1 MTQQAKD
8 RFAVKEFTTW
18 DSPNCSINTRRC
30 EFEDGT
36 ESNTLV
42 IHCDEL
48 NLREDVLSI
57 SATDSLSGKAF
68 KVKTFSAYD
77 EAGNKVALEIYF
89 HSEREESGDDH

>member
-1 MTQQAKD
+1 MTQQARD
-8 RFAVKEFTTW
+8 RFAVKNFTTW
-18 DSPNCSINTRRC
+18 HAPDCSINSRRC

-48 NLREDVLSI
+48 NLREEVLSI
-57 SATDSLSGKAF
+57 SATDSLSGEAF

-77 EAGNKVALEIYF
+77 EEGNKVALEIYF
-89 HSEREESGDDH
+89 HSEKEEAGNDH